1 MTFACKNHEFD
12 TDTCRKLKTDCIM
25 GRKGCVL
32 EGKVNLTEDVKKKL
46 QEIEKA
52 RSVSKSCNCLL
63 DIAESR

>member
-1 MTFACKNHEFD
+1 MTFACKNHEFE
-12 TDTCRKLKTDCIM
+12 TDKCRKLKCDCIM

-52 RSVSKSCNCLL
+52 RSASKNASS
-63 DIAESR
+63 DAT

>member
-1 MTFACKNHEFD
+1 
-12 TDTCRKLKTDCIM
+12 M

-52 RSVSKSCNCLL
+52 RSVPKSSFS
-63 DIAESR
+63 DAI

>member
-1 MTFACKNHEFD
+1 
-12 TDTCRKLKTDCIM
+12 M

-52 RSVSKSCNCLL
+52 RSASKNASS
-63 DIAESR
+63 DAT